1 MRKKEYLIQ
10 QYDAILSS
18 IGMILLLAGA
28 VMLTPL
34 LILIT
39 CPQEAIHAWAFILP
53 AGCCALLGLVLWR
66 LSHASSEIT
75 LSIQEGGII
84 VLVSWIVVIFFSAW
98 PFVSILGLSISRAF
112 FESMS
117 GWTTTGLSVV
127 DVARAGPMILL
138 WRSVMQLAGGAGLAI
153 IMMSAIVGPTGVG
166 ISSAEG
172 RSDQLVP
179 QVRQSARLV
188 LILYSGYAAAG
199 TFAYWIAGMSPFDAL
214 NHAFAAVS
222 TGGFSTR
229 AESIGYW
236 DSPAIEAVS
245 LPLMLLGNLSFVT
258 AWLLWRGRLRPASRN
273 GEVRLLVVLIPLS
286 AAAIFLLTSQA
297 IYNQLGSQLGSELGS
312 QLGAQLGPQ
321 LAKSIRVAIFETLTA
336 ITTTG
341 FSTVGYGNWNSFG
354 VLLLVVLML
363 IGGGTCSTAGGMKQ
377 FRVYLFCKLLV
388 WEIRRSFLPR
398 SVIFERPVWE
408 GNRRVFV
415 DDARVRQVA
424 IFVFLYLATFLG
436 GALLL
441 CACGYSLGD
450 SLFEFASA
458 LGTVGLSV
466 GVTSA
471 QMPDAALWAE
481 ILAMFLG
488 RLEFTVVIVSLFKL
502 FRDGRLLMTTPQIR
516 GQAI

>member
-1 MRKKEYLIQ
+1 
-10 QYDAILSS
+10 
-18 IGMILLLAGA
+18 
-28 VMLTPL
+28 
-34 LILIT
+34 
-39 CPQEAIHAWAFILP
+39 
-53 AGCCALLGLVLWR
+53 
-66 LSHASSEIT
+66 
-75 LSIQEGGII
+75 
-84 VLVSWIVVIFFSAW
+84 
-98 PFVSILGLSISRAF
+98 
-112 FESMS
+112 MS
-117 GWTTTGLSVV
+117 
-127 DVARAGPMILL
+127 LL
-138 WRSVMQLAGGAGLAI
+138 WRSVIQLAGGAGLAI

-188 LILYSGYAAAG
+188 LVIYSCYAAAG
-199 TFAYWIAGMSPFDAL
+199 TLSYWIAGMSPFDAL

-258 AWLLWRGRLRPASRN
+258 AWLLWRGRLRLVLRN

-286 AAAIFLLTSQA
+286 VAAVFLLTSQA
-297 IYNQLGSQLGSELGS
+297 IYSQLGSQLGS
-312 QLGAQLGPQ
+312 QLV
-321 LAKSIRVAIFETLTA
+321 KSIRVAVFETLTA

-341 FSTVGYGNWNSFG
+341 FSTVGYGNWNAFG

-377 FRVYLFCKLLV
+377 FRVYLFCKLLI

-398 SVIFERPVWE
+398 SAIFERPVWE
-408 GNRRVFV
+408 GDRRVFV

-424 IFVFLYLATFLG
+424 IFVFLYLATFMG
-436 GALLL
+436 GVMLL

-488 RLEFTVVIVSLFKL
+488 RLEFTVVIVSLLKL
-502 FRDGRLLMTTPQIR
+502 LRDGRLIMITRNIQ
-516 GQAI
+516 GQAM